1 MARTRAGPA
10 PPGERDGHGAR
21 RPAVFRHG
29 IAALPPLDSSDERAC
44 ARPPRPGARRHR
56 SRARLG
62 GRRPGAG
69 LGGGG
74 RGWGGRG
81 AGGGPRGG
89 GPPGGGPPPGGAAMA
104 LPLWG
109 PGRVRAAAARRSPDL
124 LGPRADVAAIA
135 LSPHGQGGGRAT
147 WLVAPMPSL
156 EALTRAQPPP
166 GWTDVH
172 RGGWARAGRPL
183 AAVEADSGLVFA
195 QLMTHDSAAWFGPGF
210 REFAVAAPDS
220 WPALRASGIA
230 LGRWWRRAAL
240 AWALQSPEL
249 ARAETD
255 GLLLL
260 WRRDVVERLQR
271 LAPLPRL
278 YAPDPL
284 LAAGRRWV
292 G

>member
-1 MARTRAGPA
+1 MRAPTSAWRSPPPLSRSRGAPCSIRRRPWRGWERLALGAGPL
-10 PPGERDGHGAR
+10 G
-21 RPAVFRHG
+21 
-29 IAALPPLDSSDERAC
+29 
-44 ARPPRPGARRHR
+44 
-56 SRARLG
+56 G
-62 GRRPGAG
+62 GRR
-69 LGGGG
+69 
-74 RGWGGRG
+74 RGWPTPD
-81 AGGGPRGG
+81 A
-89 GPPGGGPPPGGAAMA
+89 AAMA
-104 LPLWG
+104 LPLWD

-271 LAPLPRL
+271 LAPFARFD
-278 YAPDPL
+278 APDPL
-284 LAAGRRWV
+284 VADGGLWWGAYGYLESEAFPLVRRMEVRGHPLGYLHAAV
-292 G
+292 A

>member
-1 MARTRAGPA
+1 MRIYDVFFFSSRRRHTRLQG
-10 PPGERDGHGAR
+10 DW
-21 RPAVFRHG
+21 
-29 IAALPPLDSSDERAC
+29 SSDVC
-44 ARPPRPGARRHR
+44 
-56 SRARLG
+56 S
-62 GRRPGAG
+62 
-69 LGGGG
+69 
-74 RGWGGRG
+74 
-81 AGGGPRGG
+81 
-89 GPPGGGPPPGGAAMA
+89 
-104 LPLWG
+104 
-109 PGRVRAAAARRSPDL
+109 SDL
-124 LGPRADVAAIA
+124 
-135 LSPHGQGGGRAT
+135 
-147 WLVAPMPSL
+147 
-156 EALTRAQPPP
+156 PPP

-271 LAPLPRL
+271 LAPLPR
-278 YAPDPL
+278 
-284 LAAGRRWV
+284 V
-292 G
+292 GG